1 MGAHLNSCP
10 LPMPS
15 GPHPFTDPQGSSLR
29 SRLEEVALDRAA
41 PARQIVQ
48 ETAGILRGWLL
59 ELPPETPLG
68 GSELEE
74 ELGPWIEDQA
84 WRGPCALW
92 LDSARRAWASPE
104 EQPEGGAR
112 GSARDSLVREAGAW
126 CEERDTG
133 PGVDRRLPSRAAL
146 ASRAAA
152 DLGRG
157 EVILVTA
164 WSETVTLALEAA
176 WRLGRRPEAVLVEG
190 MPGMDGRRM
199 ARRLSRAGI
208 PVTMTYDAALLD
220 LVPRADRVWL
230 STEAIGAGAFLAR
243 RGTRC
248 LLEECSR
255 RDVPTRILA
264 TSDKLVPG
272 GELRLPAWGDRDPWL
287 LWEDAPE
294 GVRLESQCFERVPLD
309 LAGGLLTEMGFE
321 KPSALHLRALRVDA
335 APPCGARRPLQ
346 SARTS

>member
-1 MGAHLNSCP
+1 
-10 LPMPS
+10 MPS
-15 GPHPFTDPQGSSLR
+15 GPPLFTDPQDSSLR
-29 SRLEEVALDRAA
+29 GRLDEVALDRAS
-41 PARQIVQ
+41 PARQVVQ
-48 ETAGILRGWLL
+48 ETSGILRRWLH
-59 ELPPETPLG
+59 ELPP
-68 GSELEE
+68 GSRLNGSDLEAELA
-74 ELGPWIEDQA
+74 PWVEAQA

-92 LDSARRAWASPE
+92 LDSARLAWASATE
-104 EQPEGGAR
+104 RPEGGSD
-112 GSARDSLVREAGAW
+112 GSPRDSLLLEATAW
-126 CEERDTG
+126 CEERDAG
-133 PGVDRRLPSRAAL
+133 PGVDPRLPSRAAL
-146 ASRAAA
+146 ASLAAA

-164 WSETVTLALEAA
+164 WSETVALALEAA
-176 WRLGRRPEAVLVEG
+176 WRLGRRPQVVIGEG

-243 RGTRC
+243 RGTSS

-255 RDVPTRILA
+255 RDVPARILA

-272 GELRLPAWGDRDPWL
+272 GELRLPAWGERDTWL

-294 GVRLESQCFERVPLD
+294 GVRLESQCFECVPLD
-309 LAGGLLTEMGFE
+309 LAGGLMTEIGLE
-321 KPSALHLRALRVDA
+321 TPSALHLRALRVEA
-335 APPCGARRPLQ
+335 APPCGVLRPMQ
-346 SARTS
+346 SANTP